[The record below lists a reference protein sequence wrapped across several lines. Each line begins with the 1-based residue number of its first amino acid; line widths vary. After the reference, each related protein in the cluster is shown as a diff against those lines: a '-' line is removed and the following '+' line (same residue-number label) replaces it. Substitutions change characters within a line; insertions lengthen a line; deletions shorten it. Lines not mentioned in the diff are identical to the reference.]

1 MNIICKFVPHICKYM
16 PPGYADLS
24 PKPRPLGTNI
34 RVYVHTHIFCLP
46 RLRFCRMSGL
56 PTRDPSAHPSETA
69 EDSSGACKTQRLKAV
84 TGI

>member
-1 MNIICKFVPHICKYM
+1 MLERRFIWKQGLMNIICKFVPHICKYM

-56 PTRDPSAHPSETA
+56 ATRDLVSSSFR
-69 EDSSGACKTQRLKAV
+69 DS
-84 TGI
+84 